1 LKDNAWFKRW
11 FNTQEYLDLYKH
23 RDTIEAQKIIELLLS
38 RIYLPKGS
46 RILDLACGNGRHSIL
61 FAKKGYNVTGID
73 LSRFLI
79 NQAKNMLKDEYLR
92 HSSRLK
98 FEIRDM
104 RNIDHINE
112 FDLTINVFT
121 SFGYFENDADNEK
134 VINGISGTLKKGG
147 YFLLDFLNPGHL
159 VKSLVPFN
167 IKKYNSKVIVQIR
180 NIRGRFVY
188 KDILIFRNNNSI
200 GTLAYDHYRER
211 IRLYSLPDFEQMFSK
226 NSLKILQTFGNY
238 EGNKFSINNS
248 ARLILLAQ
256 KI

>member
-1 LKDNAWFKRW
+1 LKDDAWFKRW

-23 RDTIEAQKIIELLLS
+23 RDKTDAQKIITLLLD
-38 RIYLPKGS
+38 RIELPKNS
-46 RILDLACGNGRHSIL
+46 RILDLACGNGRHSLL
-61 FAKKGYNVTGID
+61 FARKGYNVTGID

-98 FEIRDM
+98 FEIKDM
-104 RNIDHINE
+104 RNINHLNE
-112 FDLTINVFT
+112 FDLIINVFT

-134 VINGISGTLKKGG
+134 VINGISGALKKGG

-180 NIRGRFVY
+180 NITEKFVY
-188 KDILIFRNNNSI
+188 KDILIFRNHNGK

-211 IRLYSLPDFEQMFSK
+211 IRLYSLPDFKRMLSK
-226 NSLKILQTFGNY
+226 NGLKTMQTFGDY